1 MREIRTSG
9 TGRRKSSSSGK
20 SRPSGLRES
29 SSSGKNRPSGLR
41 KSSFSGKD
49 RPSGLRES
57 SSSEK
62 NRRVRQ
68 NISSGRKRTAGRTK
82 ASSAGITA
90 RLKSLLTPFV
100 LVPGV
105 IKWAAFAGICV
116 LLASQLHVKKS
127 STTTF
132 DTMMNIAKQAAD
144 LSNTD
149 QGDSQMVRR
158 LYGLMPSDYD
168 GVLLYCP
175 KTNMGAEE
183 LFLVRLKEPAQEGEV
198 MSAINR
204 RLETQLASFNGY
216 GVDQTEMLE
225 DSVTLSE
232 GGYCLF
238 YSGND
243 PQKVRN
249 AVRNAL

>member
-1 MREIRTSG
+1 
-9 TGRRKSSSSGK
+9 
-20 SRPSGLRES
+20 
-29 SSSGKNRPSGLR
+29 
-41 KSSFSGKD
+41 
-49 RPSGLRES
+49 
-57 SSSEK
+57 
-62 NRRVRQ
+62 
-68 NISSGRKRTAGRTK
+68 
-82 ASSAGITA
+82 
-90 RLKSLLTPFV
+90 
-100 LVPGV
+100 
-105 IKWAAFAGICV
+105 
-116 LLASQLHVKKS
+116 
-127 STTTF
+127 
-132 DTMMNIAKQAAD
+132 MNIAKQAAD

-183 LFLVRLKEPAQEGEV
+183 LFLVRLKKPAQEGEV

>member
-1 MREIRTSG
+1 M
-9 TGRRKSSSSGK
+9 
-20 SRPSGLRES
+20 
-29 SSSGKNRPSGLR
+29 
-41 KSSFSGKD
+41 
-49 RPSGLRES
+49 
-57 SSSEK
+57 
-62 NRRVRQ
+62 
-68 NISSGRKRTAGRTK
+68 
-82 ASSAGITA
+82 
-90 RLKSLLTPFV
+90 
-100 LVPGV
+100 

-183 LFLVRLKEPAQEGEV
+183 LFLVRLKKPAQEGEV
-198 MSAINR
+198 MNAINR

-243 PQKVRN
+243 PQKV
-249 AVRNAL
+249 